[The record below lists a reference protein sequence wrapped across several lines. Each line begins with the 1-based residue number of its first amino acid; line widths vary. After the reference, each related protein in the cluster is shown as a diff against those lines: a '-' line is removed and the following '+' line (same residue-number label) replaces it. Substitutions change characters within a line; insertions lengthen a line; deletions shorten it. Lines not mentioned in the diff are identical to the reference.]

1 MAQNNVLRWQDGRGW
16 LVLSGG
22 VAVESEIRARVIE
35 RNTADGGV
43 AYISVNTP
51 EGGTALD
58 DMSDLGAPTGYQVDI
73 LTEDDDTILKSLS
86 EAGIV
91 VLEDTLSSTGLRS
104 GLQGAA
110 LTGIQAAF
118 ERGAMILAEGN
129 SAALFGSLVASEEGT
144 TAIGLDWVK
153 RGVILPQITSIAE
166 SKNAQAILDAEQDA
180 IIIGIGL
187 GSALALGPNG
197 EVETWG
203 ERQVTLALGRAY
215 Q

>member
-22 VAVESEIRARVIE
+22 AAVESEIRARVIE

-43 AYISVNTP
+43 AYISVNVP
-51 EGGTALD
+51 EGSAALD

-73 LTEDDDTILKSLS
+73 LTEDDNTIFKSLS

-91 VLEDTLSSTGLRS
+91 VLEDTQSPADLRS

-110 LTGIQAAF
+110 LTGIKAAF

-129 SAALFGSLVASEEGT
+129 SAALTGSWVALHEGSTLV
-144 TAIGLDWVK
+144 GLDWVK
-153 RGVILPQITSIAE
+153 HGVILPRITSIAE
-166 SKNAQAILDAEQDA
+166 SKQAQAIVDSESEA
-180 IIIGIGL
+180 IIIGIGW